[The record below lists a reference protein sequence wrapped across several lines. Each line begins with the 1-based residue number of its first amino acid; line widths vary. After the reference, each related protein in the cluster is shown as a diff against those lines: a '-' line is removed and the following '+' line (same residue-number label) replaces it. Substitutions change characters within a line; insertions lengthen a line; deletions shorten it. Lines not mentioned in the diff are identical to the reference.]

1 MSTSRTGSKVGPLGH
16 ARQLHRISDPACVC
30 LSSCSAKGLDLPKL
44 PFNMGVRVMEVLSSF
59 GAQEAANKVE
69 VALAA
74 AVTAPSSST
83 GVSSAA
89 AVSSDSGAATPAAAA
104 AAAVSHS
111 GTSSADAAVP
121 NMHACI
127 AALQA
132 AATAAGGNTST
143 GQAQDQDTAAVDNA
157 GTAPA
162 PGTQPQPADTQP
174 QQQQGQGQ
182 GQGQEQEHSHP
193 QQHNA
198 AAAALA
204 AVAAAVAA
212 PLPAG
217 PCLAL
222 AQLLLYSIS
231 LLQAV
236 FPVLLQLLS
245 DAAAAATSQAG
256 HEPLQDHSASSSLSV
271 GMAIEQQLRSVVQQL
286 ESLGHQVALQQQG
299 QQHNWQQGILQL
311 GLLLVQLC
319 SLLLNDNAAGAA
331 VSQQLGQCANE
342 FVAEGAVYLT
352 QSQQQQ
358 QAAFQPDQ
366 PPGPAL
372 MLQQL
377 TAALQHLQH
386 SLSQAV
392 QRA

>member
-1 MSTSRTGSKVGPLGH
+1 MTL
-16 ARQLHRISDPACVC
+16 LACVTVC
-30 LSSCSAKGLDLPKL
+30 VLSCSAKGLELPKL

-89 AVSSDSGAATPAAAA
+89 AVTSDRGAATPAAAA
-104 AAAVSHS
+104 AAAAAVSHS
-111 GTSSADAAVP
+111 DTSSTGATVP
-121 NMHACI
+121 NMHACT
-127 AALQA
+127 AAFQA

-143 GQAQDQDTAAVDNA
+143 GQAQDQDTAAGDDA
-157 GTAPA
+157 GIAPA
-162 PGTQPQPADTQP
+162 PATQPQPANTQP
-174 QQQQGQGQ
+174 QQH
-182 GQGQEQEHSHP
+182 QEQEQERSHT
-193 QQHNA
+193 QQDNA

-212 PLPAG
+212 PQPAG

-222 AQLLLYSIS
+222 SQLLLYSIS

-236 FPVLLQLLS
+236 FPVLLQLLA
-245 DAAAAATSQAG
+245 DAAAAAAATSQAG
-256 HEPLQDHSASSSLSV
+256 HEPLQEHSASSSLSV

-286 ESLGHQVALQQQG
+286 ESLGHQVTLQQQG
-299 QQHNWQQGILQL
+299 QQHNWQEGILQL

-319 SLLLNDNAAGAA
+319 SLLLNDNAARTA
-331 VSQQLGQCANE
+331 VSHQLVQCANG
-342 FVAEGAVYLT
+342 FVAEGAAYLT

-358 QAAFQPDQ
+358 QHAAFQPEQ